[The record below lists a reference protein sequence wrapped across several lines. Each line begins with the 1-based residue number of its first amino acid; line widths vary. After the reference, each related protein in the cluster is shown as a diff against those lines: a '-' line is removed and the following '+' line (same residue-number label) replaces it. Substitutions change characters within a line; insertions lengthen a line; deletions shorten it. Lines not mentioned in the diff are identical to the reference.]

1 MCKFKETYT
10 SKKTDGQTEGWMKD
24 GQNDEQKDKLKDRQT
39 LTNAD
44 KLSDHGRGSNKT
56 FAYICQCINHY
67 ISQSFFI
74 KTLSKLQWTT
84 SKSQNGWMSV

>member
-1 MCKFKETYT
+1 MPSITKIWCVNSKKTYT

-39 LTNAD
+39 LTNPD
-44 KLSDHGRGSNKT
+44 KPSSHGWGSNKT
-56 FAYICQCINHY
+56 FAYICHCINHY

-74 KTLSKLQWTT
+74 KTL
-84 SKSQNGWMSV
+84 NA